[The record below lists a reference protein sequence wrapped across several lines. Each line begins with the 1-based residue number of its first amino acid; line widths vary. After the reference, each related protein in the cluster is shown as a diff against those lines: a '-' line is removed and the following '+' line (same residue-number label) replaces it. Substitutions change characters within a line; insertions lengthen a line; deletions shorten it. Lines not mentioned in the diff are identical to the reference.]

1 MFTRVCLHALRLA
14 YGFFYSLTPL
24 GFKRAVP
31 SFYSSLLPV
40 LTSTATR
47 TTGAAD
53 TQLYGDNK
61 NPPPPVPVNKIFVW
75 FHFYRMPFLK
85 QPGQLN
91 ICQLTIMCY
100 IKKHLLLISIWHNLQ
115 KVHSGSSLIRG
126 CVLFLVAKKRIGGPS
141 LFH

>member
-1 MFTRVCLHALRLA
+1 MFTRVWLHALRLA

-24 GFKRAVP
+24 GFKGAVP
-31 SFYSSLLPV
+31 SFYSSSIPV
-40 LTSTATR
+40 LSLTATG

-61 NPPPPVPVNKIFVW
+61 NLPLPVPVNKIFVW
-75 FHFYRMPFLK
+75 FHFYRLPFLK

-100 IKKHLLLISIWHNLQ
+100 IKKRSSAHFCLAQFIESSFRFLAN
-115 KVHSGSSLIRG
+115 SGM
-126 CVLFLVAKKRIGGPS
+126 CAFLSG
-141 LFH
+141 